1 MTDTTQAAAA
11 AKPKKQQ
18 VAIRD
23 WINPAGQPL
32 ETGKESDATGARYIH
47 LPSAKRANANYNPE
61 TDPAPAD
68 SVFEKQ
74 FPGVGEPVTVD
85 LLMYGIFGAHTLW
98 GNVVNTA
105 VNGPKGDPNINPISL
120 ISARDADISDGKW
133 SDREAGV
140 GGVRY
145 EKDKLAAAIAQA
157 KGESDPAPYL
167 AKMDNK
173 VDPKSGAVVA
183 SDAKGAISYGAYAL
197 RNAKVK
203 AAYDALTGGG
213 TAIDSL

>member
-1 MTDTTQAAAA
+1 MTNTDTATAETG
-11 AKPKKQQ
+11 KPKKVA

-23 WINPAGQPL
+23 WINAAGQPL
-32 ETGKESDATGARYIH
+32 ESGKESEVTGIRYIH
-47 LPSAKRANANYNPE
+47 LPTAKRANPAYNPE
-61 TDPAPAD
+61 TDTAPAG
-68 SVFEKQ
+68 SVFELDMTKL
-74 FPGVGEPVTVD
+74 PPAA
-85 LLMYGIFGAHTLW
+85 LLMLGAFGAQTLA

-105 VNGPKGDPNINPISL
+105 VNGPKGDPNVNPVPL
-120 ISARDADISDGKW
+120 IEARFAELANGEWADRAG
-133 SDREAGV
+133 GV

-167 AKMDNK
+167 AKMETK

-183 SDAKGAISYGAYAL
+183 NDAKGAISYGAYAL

-213 TAIDSL
+213 TTIESL